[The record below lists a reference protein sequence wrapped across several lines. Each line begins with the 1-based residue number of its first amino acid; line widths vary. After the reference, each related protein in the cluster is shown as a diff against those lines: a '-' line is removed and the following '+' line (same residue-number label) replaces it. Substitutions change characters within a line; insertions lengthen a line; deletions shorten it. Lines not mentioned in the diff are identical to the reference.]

1 MIVVVRA
8 GQKLLGIYN
17 KGSLKTYQQ
26 ATNIIIQRCEFLKVV
41 KKLGFSDLLVSA
53 LSQEIASHCYDI
65 FLQAYNLAIVVLI
78 FVCGEGAA
86 WYSCKARSL
95 SRTIE
100 RLDS

>member
-1 MIVVVRA
+1 MTVVVRA

-17 KGSLKTYQQ
+17 KGSLKTYQE

-65 FLQAYNLAIVVLI
+65 FLFTCLQSSHCCFDICLWLIPVLK
-78 FVCGEGAA
+78 V
-86 WYSCKARSL
+86 
-95 SRTIE
+95 
-100 RLDS
+100 